1 MDYEKVVCEAAEY
14 IHTRHGDEITIADVA
29 RHVHVSPSY
38 CATVFRTL
46 TGYTVQEY
54 LSRYRLS
61 QVARALLETD
71 ERIVMLTYEHGFS
84 SQQALTR
91 SFTLVYGIAPAQF
104 RRTKP
109 PFKPFP
115 FDNMIL
121 KRGFDMDLHKVFEK
135 VHFEKK
141 DSFFVAGIETDIHY
155 NDASGTHSI
164 GNVYARW
171 NGENLI
177 DSIPDQVN
185 DQLTYGMTYDNTE
198 DSTAKYMA
206 AVEVSTLDNLPVGFS
221 GRRFNA
227 CEYAVFDCTLDD
239 ETSGRFFRYFF
250 TTFLKENNLRL
261 PDPVTTKRG
270 VTYSRYPIYE
280 VYDRNFKDVNS
291 KIKLYAPI
299 VRE

>member
-1 MDYEKVVCEAAEY
+1 MFS
-14 IHTRHGDEITIADVA
+14 IHATGRG
-29 RHVHVSPSY
+29 VSTPESANR
-38 CATVFRTL
+38 CVMF
-46 TGYTVQEY
+46 
-54 LSRYRLS
+54 
-61 QVARALLETD
+61 QVARALIETD
-71 ERIVMLTYEHGFS
+71 ERIVVLTYEHGFS

-91 SFTLVYGIAPAQF
+91 SFTQTYGIAPAQF

-109 PFKPFP
+109 PIKPFP
-115 FDNMIL
+115 FDNLIL
-121 KRGFDMDLHKVFEK
+121 KRGFEMDLHKVFEK

-164 GNVYARW
+164 GDLYARW

-177 DSIPDQVN
+177 ESIPDQVK
-185 DQLTYGMTYDNTE
+185 DGLTLGMTYDETE
-198 DSTAKYMA
+198 NDTAKYMV
-206 AVEVSTLDNLPVGFS
+206 AVEVSTLENLPVGIS

-250 TTFLKENNLRL
+250 TTFLKENNLCL
-261 PDPVTTKRG
+261 PDPVTTKKG
-270 VTYSRYPIYE
+270 ITYSRYPVYE